1 MASMTERVTVAGYLA
16 ARLRGLGVGHLFGLP
31 GDFNLALLDGMLDD
45 TGLEWVGNTNELNA
59 AYAADGYARRRGFAA
74 LVTTYGV
81 GELSALNG
89 VAGAFAESVPL
100 VQITGAPATTAAR
113 TGALTH
119 HTLADGDFDHFARA
133 YGEVT
138 VAAEVL
144 TAADAPA
151 QIDRVL
157 TAALRESKPGYL
169 AVPTDVAQAEVEAPS
184 GSLAAPPSDTRALA
198 ELAASLPS
206 GRLTLLVGHLAA
218 RRDARVLLRRITNT
232 GLVRIATQLGAK
244 GLVDEAH
251 PAAVGVYV
259 GGYSAERAR
268 EAIEGADTLVLVGTV
283 LSDLMTGM
291 FTHDVD
297 PAVELGLRDARVGD
311 HRFADLDL
319 VDSLQVLADHLERQ
333 GKTPLPPVP
342 AVPVVPATTPRSEL
356 SQAELWQT
364 IQEWLPAGTPLL
376 ADAGTA
382 YYGAAG
388 LSLPPGAELVG
399 QPIWSSIGYT
409 LPALLGTALGDRT
422 TRPVLTIGDGAAQL
436 TVQELAV
443 IAAQGLD
450 PIVIVIDNAGY
461 TVERAIRSP
470 DAVYQDVTRWDWSG
484 LATALGIGHT
494 ALAHTAT
501 ELRDALRDAAPGETT
516 LITAVVD
523 RDDVPPLLHRIADG
537 LSAPSTH

>member
-1 MASMTERVTVAGYLA
+1 MTERVTVARYLA
-16 ARLRGLGVGHLFGLP
+16 ARLRELGVGHLFGLP

-45 TGLEWVGNTNELNA
+45 TGLDWVGNTNELNA

-89 VAGAFAESVPL
+89 VAGAYAESVPL

-113 TGALTH
+113 AGSLTH
-119 HTLADGDFDHFARA
+119 HTLADGDFGHFARA

-144 TAADAPA
+144 TPADAPA

-169 AVPTDVAQAEVEAPS
+169 AVPTDVATAEVEAPS
-184 GSLAAPPSDTRALA
+184 RPLATPESNTRALA
-198 ELAASLPS
+198 ELAAALPP
-206 GRLTLLVGHLAA
+206 GKLTLLVGHLAA
-218 RRDARVLLRRITNT
+218 RRDARALLRRIADT

-244 GLVDEAH
+244 GLVDETH
-251 PAAVGVYV
+251 PASVGVYV
-259 GGYSAERAR
+259 GGYSAERAH
-268 EAIEGADTLVLVGTV
+268 EAVEGADTLILVGTV

-291 FTHDVD
+291 FTHDID
-297 PAVELGLRDARVGD
+297 PTVELNLRDARAAGR
-311 HRFADLDL
+311 RFADVDL
-319 VDSLQVLADHLERQ
+319 IDSLRALADHLERQ
-333 GKTPLPPVP
+333 GRTPLPPI
-342 AVPVVPATTPRSEL
+342 PATPAALPPTLDPDPSEL
-356 SQAELWQT
+356 TQTQLWQT

-382 YYGAAG
+382 YYGAAE
-388 LSLPPGAELVG
+388 LSLPHGAELVG

-422 TRPVLTIGDGAAQL
+422 TRPVLLIGDGAAQL
-436 TVQELAV
+436 TVQDLAV

-450 PIVIVIDNAGY
+450 PIVVVIDNAGY

-470 DAVYQDVTRWDWSG
+470 DAVYQDVTRWHWSR
-484 LATALGIGHT
+484 LATALGIGRT
-494 ALAHTAT
+494 AVAHTAT
-501 ELRDALRDAAPGETT
+501 ELQSALRDASPGEPT
-516 LITAVVD
+516 LIIAVVD
-523 RDDVPPLLHRIADG
+523 RDDVPPLLQRIADG